1 MRSDALLA
9 FVPIG
14 GNLSLVGAAG
24 VGIPSTNTIDL
35 LGSGVGTAPPNVVIG
50 NTASTGFNSGNFGAD
65 VGVGRFKPQIA
76 VFLNSAVTLTT
87 GNSATL
93 NIQFQGAQDPGA
105 GSNYTP
111 TTWQTF
117 AETGYLTLAQL
128 NATIAAATQSPVAQ
142 FDFPPSFPVNFAP
155 RFLRLLFQPLA
166 TTNFT
171 AGQVSSALVTLT
183 QDQQRNKFAAKNFS
197 VL

>member
-24 VGIPSTNTIDL
+24 TAIPSTNVIDL
-35 LGSGVGTAPPNVVIG
+35 LGTGVGTAPTNVIG
-50 NTASTGFNSGNFGAD
+50 NTSASGFNSGNFGAD
-65 VGVGRFKPQIA
+65 VGVGRFRPQVA
-76 VFLNSAVTLTT
+76 VFLNPSVTLTT
-87 GNSATL
+87 SNSATL
-93 NIQFQGAQDPGA
+93 NIQFQGAEDPGS
-105 GSNYTP
+105 GSSYTP

-117 AETGYLTLAQL
+117 IETGYLTLAQL
-128 NATIAAATQSPVAQ
+128 NATIASATQSPVAQ
-142 FDFPPSFPVNFAP
+142 FDFPPAFPVNFAP
-155 RFLRLLFQPLA
+155 RFLRLVFQPLTA
-166 TTNFT
+166 TNFT
-171 AGQVSSALVTLT
+171 AGQVSSALVTMT